1 MQETT
6 PPTTAELQAR
16 IEALELMLQAL
27 VLVLET
33 EPEFTAEKLL
43 AWVNICTQRMR
54 TTASATTATLAAFDQ
69 LKRNV
74 LE

>member
-1 MQETT
+1 MKET
-6 PPTTAELQAR
+6 PQPTTAELQAR

-33 EPEFTAEKLL
+33 EPEFTAEKLF
-43 AWVNICTQRMR
+43 AWVNICTKRMR
-54 TTASATTATLAAFDQ
+54 TTASATTETLAAFDQ